1 MTYCKAAY
9 KGKPALRIKTPCN
22 THIEKKKLLCQSKN
36 QKPLTAQ
43 TAAPSKMKTKAKTRI
58 PEIAYS

>member
-22 THIEKKKLLCQSKN
+22 THIEKKTIVPIKESKTFDRTN
-36 QKPLTAQ
+36 SRAFQD
-43 TAAPSKMKTKAKTRI
+43 
-58 PEIAYS
+58 EN

>member
-22 THIEKKKLLCQSKN
+22 THIEKTIVPIKESKTFDRTN
-36 QKPLTAQ
+36 SRAFQD
-43 TAAPSKMKTKAKTRI
+43 
-58 PEIAYS
+58 EN

>member
-22 THIEKKKLLCQSKN
+22 THIEKNYCANQKIKKL
-36 QKPLTAQ
+36 LTAQ
-43 TAAPSKMKTKAKTRI
+43 TAAPSKMKTKAKARI